1 GQGPGPFPLARRRG
15 ERVLGRL
22 PRTGRRGAGGGV
34 RGGGPSHGAGQEAG
48 GPPAPG
54 GSGTTRSRPIGA
66 ARPGAGGP
74 TGPAGPGG
82 AAPAARAK
90 AERVK
95 EKFPTPAGLGWD
107 KVTIRL
113 ISDRTFRAEAGGI
126 GRPYTFADL
135 GCEDRRRKDA
145 PDEVWGLLCL
155 LAARGGELS

>member
-1 GQGPGPFPLARRRG
+1 RAGPHASYLDLAVGPGRARLDRALDRFLSLAAEAREYWAGFPARVAEALEAEFEEEVPVTVRVKRPVARRLLEDPEVLADALSALLGQGPA
-15 ERVLGRL
+15 
-22 PRTGRRGAGGGV
+22 
-34 RGGGPSHGAGQEAG
+34 
-48 GPPAPG
+48 
-54 GSGTTRSRPIGA
+54 
-66 ARPGAGGP
+66 
-74 TGPAGPGG
+74 

-135 GCEDRRRKDA
+135 GCEDR
-145 PDEVWGLLCL
+145 
-155 LAARGGELS
+155 